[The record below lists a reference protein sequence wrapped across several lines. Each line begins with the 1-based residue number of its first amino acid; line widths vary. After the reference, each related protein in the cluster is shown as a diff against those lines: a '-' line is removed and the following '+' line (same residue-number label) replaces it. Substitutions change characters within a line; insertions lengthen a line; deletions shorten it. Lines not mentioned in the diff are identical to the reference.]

1 MRVTVLTL
9 RQAGVF
15 KLAAEVKE
23 SASRPFIGDLSVD
36 QIRDPKV
43 GRAVLRARLL
53 NISEGTQKDVLPEL
67 SDAQLL
73 WAGDGK
79 MRLSGLERCNN
90 ADVAQTWS
98 IKVEKC

>member
-1 MRVTVLTL
+1 MRVKVLTL
-9 RQAGVF
+9 RKAGRLR
-15 KLAAEVKE
+15 LAAEVKE

-36 QIRDPKV
+36 QVRDPKI
-43 GRAVLRARLL
+43 GRTLLRARLL

-73 WAGDGK
+73 WAGNGK
-79 MRLSGLERCNN
+79 MRLSGLERCND

-98 IKVEKC
+98 IEVT